1 MIDNIIYGYGV
12 SLNHVFDDLNTSK
25 SKISDLDVKLLA
37 NLINHPSQLKN
48 AVDNVNNSLF
58 ENGQPLVKLVIQ
70 NDSIEM
76 PAFIYYQSVMP
87 YSKTYN
93 KHILTNNIK
102 NVIADIIWSEYS
114 APFENRNYPIKEDD
128 FIKQTIANI
137 PDSKIMDLDLNLGI
151 CR

>member
-37 NLINHPSQLKN
+37 NLIDHPNQLKN
-48 AVDNVNNSLF
+48 AVDNANNSLF
-58 ENGQPLVKLVIQ
+58 KKGQPLVKLVIQ
-70 NDSIEM
+70 NDYLDT

-93 KHILTNNIK
+93 KQVLTNNIK
-102 NVIADIIWSEYS
+102 NAIADIIWSEYS
-114 APFENRNYPIKEDD
+114 APFENCNYPIKEDD
-128 FIKQTIANI
+128 FIRQTIANI
-137 PDSKIMDLDLNLGI
+137 PDSKITDLDLET
-151 CR
+151 RH

>member
-37 NLINHPSQLKN
+37 NLIDHPSQLKN
-48 AVDNVNNSLF
+48 AIDNANNSLF
-58 ENGQPLVKLVIQ
+58 DKGQPLVKLVIQ
-70 NDSIEM
+70 NDYLET

-93 KHILTNNIK
+93 KQILTSNIK
-102 NVIADIIWSEYS
+102 SVIANIIWSEYS

-137 PDSKIMDLDLNLGI
+137 PDSKIMDLDLDLDI
-151 CR
+151 YR

>member
-1 MIDNIIYGYGV
+1 MIDNIIYGYGA

-37 NLINHPSQLKN
+37 NLIDHPSQLKN
-48 AVDNVNNSLF
+48 AVDNANNSLF
-58 ENGQPLVKLVIQ
+58 EKGQPLVKLVIQ
-70 NDSIEM
+70 NDYLDT

-87 YSKTYN
+87 YSKTYD
-93 KHILTNNIK
+93 KRVLTSNIK
-102 NVIADIIWSEYS
+102 SIIADIIWSEYS

-137 PDSKIMDLDLNLGI
+137 PDSKIMDLDLDLDI
-151 CR
+151 YR

>member
-25 SKISDLDVKLLA
+25 SKISDFDVKLLA
-37 NLINHPSQLKN
+37 NLIDHPSQLKN
-48 AVDNVNNSLF
+48 AVDNANNSLF
-58 ENGQPLVKLVIQ
+58 EKGQPLVKLVIQ
-70 NDSIEM
+70 NDSIETS
-76 PAFIYYQSVMP
+76 AFIYYQSVMP
-87 YSKTYN
+87 YSKTYT
-93 KHILTNNIK
+93 KQILTSNIK
-102 NVIADIIWSEYS
+102 SVIADIIWSEYS

-151 CR
+151 YR

>member
-1 MIDNIIYGYGV
+1 MIDDIIYGYGA

-37 NLINHPSQLKN
+37 NLIDHPSQLKN
-48 AVDNVNNSLF
+48 AVDNANNSLF
-58 ENGQPLVKLVIQ
+58 ETGQPLVKLVIQ
-70 NDSIEM
+70 NDYLDT

-93 KHILTNNIK
+93 KQVLTNNIK
-102 NVIADIIWSEYS
+102 NAIADIIWSEYS
-114 APFENRNYPIKEDD
+114 APFENNNYPIKEDD

-137 PDSKIMDLDLNLGI
+137 PDSKIMDLDLNLDI
-151 CR
+151 YR

>member
-1 MIDNIIYGYGV
+1 MIDDTIYGYGV

-37 NLINHPSQLKN
+37 NLIDHPSQLKN
-48 AVDNVNNSLF
+48 AVDNANNSLF
-58 ENGQPLVKLVIQ
+58 EKGQPLVKLVIQ
-70 NDSIEM
+70 NDYLDT

-87 YSKTYN
+87 YSKTYD
-93 KHILTNNIK
+93 KQVLTNNIESI
-102 NVIADIIWSEYS
+102 IANIIWSEYS
-114 APFENRNYPIKEDD
+114 ASFENSNYPIKEDD

-137 PDSKIMDLDLNLGI
+137 PDSKIMDLDLNLDI

>member
-1 MIDNIIYGYGV
+1 MIDDTIYGYGV

-37 NLINHPSQLKN
+37 NLIDHPSQLKN
-48 AVDNVNNSLF
+48 AVDNANNSLF
-58 ENGQPLVKLVIQ
+58 ENGQPLVKLSIQ
-70 NDSIEM
+70 NGYLET

-93 KHILTNNIK
+93 KQVLTNNIK
-102 NVIADIIWSEYS
+102 SVIADIIWSEYS

-137 PDSKIMDLDLNLGI
+137 PDSKITDLDLDT
-151 CR
+151 CH

>member
-1 MIDNIIYGYGV
+1 MIHNIIYGYGV

-37 NLINHPSQLKN
+37 NLIDHPSQLKN
-48 AVDNVNNSLF
+48 AIDNANSSLF
-58 ENGQPLVKLVIQ
+58 EKGQPLVKLVIQ
-70 NDSIEM
+70 NDYLET

-87 YSKTYN
+87 YSKTYD
-93 KHILTNNIK
+93 KRVLTSNIK
-102 NVIADIIWSEYS
+102 SIIADIIWSEYS

-137 PDSKIMDLDLNLGI
+137 PDSKIMDLDLNLDI
-151 CR
+151 YR

>member
-1 MIDNIIYGYGV
+1 MINDTIYGYGV

-37 NLINHPSQLKN
+37 NLIDHPSQLKN
-48 AVDNVNNSLF
+48 AVDNANNSLF
-58 ENGQPLVKLVIQ
+58 EKGQPLVKLVIQ

-87 YSKTYN
+87 YSKTYD
-93 KHILTNNIK
+93 KQVLTSNIK
-102 NVIADIIWSEYS
+102 SVIADIIWSEYS
-114 APFENRNYPIKEDD
+114 APFENCNYPIKEDD

-137 PDSKIMDLDLNLGI
+137 PDSKITDLNLDT
-151 CR
+151 CH

>member
-1 MIDNIIYGYGV
+1 MIDDTIYGYGV

-37 NLINHPSQLKN
+37 NLIDHPSQLKN
-48 AVDNVNNSLF
+48 AVDNANNSLF
-58 ENGQPLVKLVIQ
+58 EKDQPLVKLVIQ
-70 NDSIEM
+70 NDYLDT

-87 YSKTYN
+87 YSKTYA
-93 KHILTNNIK
+93 KQVLTNNIK
-102 NVIADIIWSEYS
+102 SAIADIIWSEYS

-137 PDSKIMDLDLNLGI
+137 PDSKIMNLDLNLDI
-151 CR
+151 YL

>member
-1 MIDNIIYGYGV
+1 MIDDTIYGYGV

-37 NLINHPSQLKN
+37 NLIDHPSQLKN
-48 AVDNVNNSLF
+48 AIDNANNSLF
-58 ENGQPLVKLVIQ
+58 EKGQPLVKLVIQ
-70 NDSIEM
+70 NDYLDT

-87 YSKTYN
+87 YSKTYD
-93 KHILTNNIK
+93 KQVLTNNIK
-102 NVIADIIWSEYS
+102 SVIADIIWSDYS

-137 PDSKIMDLDLNLGI
+137 PDSKIMDLDLNLDI
-151 CR
+151 YR

>member
-1 MIDNIIYGYGV
+1 MIDDIIYGYGV

-48 AVDNVNNSLF
+48 AVDNANNSLF
-58 ENGQPLVKLVIQ
+58 EKGQPLVKLVIQ
-70 NDSIEM
+70 NDYIETS
-76 PAFIYYQSVMP
+76 AFIYYQGIMP
-87 YSKTYN
+87 YSKTYT
-93 KHILTNNIK
+93 KQILTSNIK

-114 APFENRNYPIKEDD
+114 APFENCNYPIKEDD

-137 PDSKIMDLDLNLGI
+137 PDSKIMDLDLNLDI
-151 CR
+151 YR